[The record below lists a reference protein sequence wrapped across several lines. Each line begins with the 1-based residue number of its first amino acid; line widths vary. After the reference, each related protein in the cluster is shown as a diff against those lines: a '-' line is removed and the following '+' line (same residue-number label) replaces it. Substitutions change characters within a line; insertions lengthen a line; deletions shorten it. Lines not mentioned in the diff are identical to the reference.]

1 METLPPLAFGWNRGL
16 FPTRPMLHTHPLTP
30 FYFES
35 FAQSRKSGGHK
46 KPGVFLSLPVT
57 PSIISTTSV
66 LLKQLDA
73 HKRFLTNPFRA
84 NDWGYCYARRARLS
98 RGVL

>member
-1 METLPPLAFGWNRGL
+1 MLPPLAFGWNRSL
-16 FPTRPMLHTHPLTP
+16 FPRSSDASNPSLLSP

-66 LLKQLDA
+66 LLKQLAA

-84 NDWGYCYARRARLS
+84 NW
-98 RGVL
+98 

>member
-1 METLPPLAFGWNRGL
+1 MERLPPLAFGWNRGL
-16 FPTRPMLHTHPLTP
+16 FPARPMLHPDPSTP
-30 FYFES
+30 FYLKG

-46 KPGVFLSLPVT
+46 KPGVFRSLPVT

-66 LLKQLDA
+66 LFIQLAA

-84 NDWGYCYARRARLS
+84 NE
-98 RGVL
+98 